1 MTDARTLSRLTRAS
15 AGPWAAGTALLALSL
30 VRGPLESRRS
40 PLLRWVRMLP
50 RWSKPWAVLLSALV
64 ITILTVTPYSHAP
77 RDMPMI
83 VGQDACGCSAPVLYS
98 LSSHLS
104 CRQQDGG
111 IDPFDRILLAKGLGD
126 VTAITEYILSYHSAR
141 HLACQMRTYAR
152 AIGSKPRRAAR
163 AGGEIMTMRRMR
175 RVWARMMPLSICP
188 GIALVAALSHRRHI
202 DSVLALCAR
211 GRPAIG

>member
-1 MTDARTLSRLTRAS
+1 MTDARTLLRPTRAG
-15 AGPWAAGTALLALSL
+15 AGPGAAGTALLALSL
-30 VRGPLESRRS
+30 VRGPLKPRRS

-77 RDMPMI
+77 RDMPLI

-104 CRQQDGG
+104 CHRQDGG

-141 HLACQMRTYAR
+141 HLACQMRA
-152 AIGSKPRRAAR
+152 
-163 AGGEIMTMRRMR
+163 
-175 RVWARMMPLSICP
+175 
-188 GIALVAALSHRRHI
+188 
-202 DSVLALCAR
+202 
-211 GRPAIG
+211 